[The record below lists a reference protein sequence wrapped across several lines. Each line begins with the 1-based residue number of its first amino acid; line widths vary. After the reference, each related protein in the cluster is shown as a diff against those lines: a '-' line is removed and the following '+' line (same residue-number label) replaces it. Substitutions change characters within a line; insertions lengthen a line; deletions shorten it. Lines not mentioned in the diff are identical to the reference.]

1 MLRFADTPY
10 PRRVVIYNEL
20 SEHSEVLQALIDNG
34 KMENNLELALKINDT
49 MNDLKEKE
57 KHKKLNKLE
66 EKEKEKE
73 KEKNQINKNCDDNFN
88 INSIPIDY
96 KERNIQ

>member
-1 MLRFADTPY
+1 M
-10 PRRVVIYNEL
+10 
-20 SEHSEVLQALIDNG
+20 Q
-34 KMENNLELALKINDT
+34 NNLELALKINDT

-73 KEKNQINKNCDDNFN
+73 KNQINKNCDDNFN

-96 KERNIQ
+96 KERNIQLSNEDFNEQLNILTSLLFFPYK